1 MISGGADR
9 IAPVLSLNFTGSL
22 AFLDDGLTVVRRDRV
37 EAVAPRRRKM
47 RRDVKAAQDSDYEH
61 EQVLRFM
68 LSGGHFIDTRYS
80 DSCYERL
87 VAWLKECSNGEL
99 PSEDR

>member
-1 MISGGADR
+1 VISGGADR
-9 IAPVLSLNFTGSL
+9 IAPVIELRFDGSL
-22 AFLDDGLTVVRRDRV
+22 MVLDDGLTVVRRDRI

-80 DSCYERL
+80 DPCYERL
-87 VAWLKECSNGEL
+87 VAWLKEESA
-99 PSEDR
+99 

>member
-9 IAPVLSLNFTGSL
+9 ISPTIELRFDDSLV
-22 AFLDDGLTVVRRDRV
+22 FLDDGVTAVRHDRV

-87 VAWLKECSNGEL
+87 VAWLKEAGA
-99 PSEDR
+99 